1 MNIPVNSTIAT
12 YIQASNNHD
21 IDTLISCF
29 NANAIVIDEGRTYQ
43 GIEEIRQWITESR
56 AAYSFTLK
64 AIGTTPQNEDGL
76 TVVTCRVTGTFPGSP
91 VDLSFFFT
99 LQGDSIVAL
108 TINVAAEV

>member
-12 YIQASNNHD
+12 YIQASNNN
-21 IDTLISCF
+21 DTDALISCF
-29 NANAIVIDEGRTYQ
+29 DVNAIVTDEGRTYR

-56 AAYSFTLK
+56 AVYAFTLE
-64 AIGTTPQNEDGL
+64 AIGTTPQNEDKV

-108 TINVAAEV
+108 TIDVAGG